1 MKIALITYYL
11 RMNDYPTKYS
21 LAALR
26 LGEDLNSSGIDVELV
41 PVALVDLD
49 FAEFVKEKIEG
60 KYDIVG
66 ISNYV
71 WSRKATPQI
80 AKIIRE
86 NAPKTSIIIGGPEVK
101 YTDLSL
107 YKNELFILGE
117 REQSLLN
124 AIRYIEQGRSD
135 QSFFEKNPNI
145 FDKEHPER
153 KLIPERLLY
162 KSPLF
167 TKFRNIDRDF
177 LYYETTRGCGYN
189 CGYCGFKNREN
200 VEFFDLEFVEEEIKR
215 IGELG
220 FKDVFIIDAN
230 LGGTPQRAKEILK
243 MFAVYA
249 SQARLTIYLRPEFID
264 DEMICLLKATNI
276 KEIRIGIQTTNKKIP
291 EWIRSNSIEKV
302 TKELPK
308 LSKANIH
315 WKAEFIVGLPGDDMK
330 GLTESLEFAETVLRP
345 TEICCYPLTVIKDT
359 PMFKMVDSESKEW
372 IKIDENSRAYESFS
386 YTHDELIEMQEYA
399 KRKMNNYLRQHSNW
413 DRLTVQHKIENN
425 KDIYK
430 DVR

>member
-1 MKIALITYYL
+1 M
-11 RMNDYPTKYS
+11 MNDM
-21 LAALR
+21 
-26 LGEDLNSSGIDVELV
+26 
-41 PVALVDLD
+41 
-49 FAEFVKEKIEG
+49 FVK
-60 KYDIVG
+60 
-66 ISNYV
+66 SN
-71 WSRKATPQI
+71 K
-80 AKIIRE
+80 
-86 NAPKTSIIIGGPEVK
+86 
-101 YTDLSL
+101 
-107 YKNELFILGE
+107 
-117 REQSLLN
+117 
-124 AIRYIEQGRSD
+124 
-135 QSFFEKNPNI
+135 
-145 FDKEHPER
+145 H
-153 KLIPERLLY
+153 
-162 KSPLF
+162 
-167 TKFRNIDRDF
+167 
-177 LYYETTRGCGYN
+177 
-189 CGYCGFKNREN
+189 
-200 VEFFDLEFVEEEIKR
+200 KR
-215 IGELG
+215 
-220 FKDVFIIDAN
+220 
-230 LGGTPQRAKEILK
+230 
-243 MFAVYA
+243 
-249 SQARLTIYLRPEFID
+249 
-264 DEMICLLKATNI
+264 
-276 KEIRIGIQTTNKKIP
+276 IRIGIQTTNKKIP